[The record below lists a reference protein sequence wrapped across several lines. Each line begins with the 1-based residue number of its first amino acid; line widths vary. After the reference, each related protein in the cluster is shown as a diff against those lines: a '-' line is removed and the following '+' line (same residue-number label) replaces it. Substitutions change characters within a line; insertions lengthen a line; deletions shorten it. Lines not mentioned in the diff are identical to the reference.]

1 MLLLRILL
9 PQKRARG
16 GKRFGAVARLIADGA
31 VCKRSDAH
39 QLCVFLERHDR
50 NALRGSCRFGR
61 KQCRGE
67 NERSAVGGIERQLL
81 FLWQLYDRYERA
93 LVTVCAG
100 KLSAVGLGRIAGKLD
115 LRALAVFK
123 DKEQIARINELAR
136 KQKAEGLT
144 EEEKAE
150 QLKLRGEYINAYKQS
165 LIAQL
170 ENTYILEPDGTKR
183 KVRRKD
189 DAAPLN

>member
-1 MLLLRILL
+1 M
-9 PQKRARG
+9 
-16 GKRFGAVARLIADGA
+16 
-31 VCKRSDAH
+31 
-39 QLCVFLERHDR
+39 
-50 NALRGSCRFGR
+50 
-61 KQCRGE
+61 
-67 NERSAVGGIERQLL
+67 
-81 FLWQLYDRYERA
+81 
-93 LVTVCAG
+93 T
-100 KLSAVGLGRIAGKLD
+100 
-115 LRALAVFK
+115 
-123 DKEQIARINELAR
+123 KEHIARINELAR

-144 EEEKAE
+144 AEEKAE

>member
-1 MLLLRILL
+1 M
-9 PQKRARG
+9 
-16 GKRFGAVARLIADGA
+16 
-31 VCKRSDAH
+31 
-39 QLCVFLERHDR
+39 
-50 NALRGSCRFGR
+50 
-61 KQCRGE
+61 
-67 NERSAVGGIERQLL
+67 
-81 FLWQLYDRYERA
+81 
-93 LVTVCAG
+93 T
-100 KLSAVGLGRIAGKLD
+100 
-115 LRALAVFK
+115 
-123 DKEQIARINELAR
+123 KEQIARINELAR
-136 KQKAEGLT
+136 NQKAEGLT

>member
-1 MLLLRILL
+1 M
-9 PQKRARG
+9 
-16 GKRFGAVARLIADGA
+16 
-31 VCKRSDAH
+31 
-39 QLCVFLERHDR
+39 
-50 NALRGSCRFGR
+50 
-61 KQCRGE
+61 
-67 NERSAVGGIERQLL
+67 
-81 FLWQLYDRYERA
+81 
-93 LVTVCAG
+93 T
-100 KLSAVGLGRIAGKLD
+100 
-115 LRALAVFK
+115 
-123 DKEQIARINELAR
+123 KEQIARINELAR

-170 ENTYILEPDGTKR
+170 ENTYILEPDGNKR

>member
-1 MLLLRILL
+1 M
-9 PQKRARG
+9 
-16 GKRFGAVARLIADGA
+16 
-31 VCKRSDAH
+31 
-39 QLCVFLERHDR
+39 
-50 NALRGSCRFGR
+50 
-61 KQCRGE
+61 
-67 NERSAVGGIERQLL
+67 
-81 FLWQLYDRYERA
+81 
-93 LVTVCAG
+93 T
-100 KLSAVGLGRIAGKLD
+100 
-115 LRALAVFK
+115 
-123 DKEQIARINELAR
+123 KEQIARINELAR

-183 KVRRKD
+183 KVRRKA

>member
-1 MLLLRILL
+1 M
-9 PQKRARG
+9 
-16 GKRFGAVARLIADGA
+16 
-31 VCKRSDAH
+31 
-39 QLCVFLERHDR
+39 
-50 NALRGSCRFGR
+50 
-61 KQCRGE
+61 
-67 NERSAVGGIERQLL
+67 
-81 FLWQLYDRYERA
+81 
-93 LVTVCAG
+93 T
-100 KLSAVGLGRIAGKLD
+100 
-115 LRALAVFK
+115 
-123 DKEQIARINELAR
+123 KEQIARINELAR

-144 EEEKAE
+144 EEETAE